1 MGKNGFKLL
10 ILLLSLCD
18 MQRLFRIYYY
28 LSLKVAEKLE
38 STLPGFN
45 TIMEKVQKDNESRV
59 ARRMKRREAELR
71 ERELKKNLGLRDE
84 DEEEE
89 ENEDDK

>member
-1 MGKNGFKLL
+1 
-10 ILLLSLCD
+10 

-84 DEEEE
+84 DEEEDEEE
-89 ENEDDK
+89 ENEDNK